1 MELTSHPSNVF
12 MELEQLRASF
22 ELQLEEF
29 VSLLIKDYIGDVDCP
44 NAILLDL
51 ERTRNNTSLL

>member
-1 MELTSHPSNVF
+1 MALTSHPSNVF

-29 VSLLIKDYIGDVDCP
+29 VSLLIKDYIGDVECP

>member
-1 MELTSHPSNVF
+1 MALTSHPSNVF
-12 MELEQLRASF
+12 MGLEQLRASF

>member
-1 MELTSHPSNVF
+1 MALTSHPSNVF

-29 VSLLIKDYIGDVDCP
+29 VSLLVKDYIGDVDCP

>member
-1 MELTSHPSNVF
+1 MALTSHPSNVF

>member
-1 MELTSHPSNVF
+1 MALTSHPSNVF

-29 VSLLIKDYIGDVDCP
+29 VSLLVKDYIGDVDCP
-44 NAILLDL
+44 NEILLDL